1 MNIKELLDN
10 KREYYESE
18 RELGEEINQFIRKTV
33 MSVNPQVDAKGSFIK
48 IEFNEMGKYSHDELE
63 ITSVSDYLTDE
74 VIGALV
80 NEYGLVV
87 TYKCVQTGFNM
98 NTNEV
103 TMQSKVF
110 FMCTSD
116 EVMETDTVVEESED
130 EVIEEDEGEE
140 EEGGE

>member
-1 MNIKELLDN
+1 MKIKELLDN

-18 RELGEEINQFIRKTV
+18 RELGEEINQFIRKTI
-33 MSVNPQVDAKGSFIK
+33 MNINPQVDAKAYFIK

-63 ITSVSDYLTDE
+63 ITSVSDYLTDD

-103 TMQSKVF
+103 NMRSKVF
-110 FMCTSD
+110 FMCNQI
-116 EVMETDTVVEESED
+116 EVLETDEEVVED
-130 EVIEEDEGEE
+130 EVIEEDIGEDEE
-140 EEGGE
+140 E

>member
-1 MNIKELLDN
+1 MNI
-10 KREYYESE
+10 
-18 RELGEEINQFIRKTV
+18 
-33 MSVNPQVDAKGSFIK
+33 NPQVDAKAYFIK

-63 ITSVSDYLTDE
+63 ITSVSDYLTDD

-103 TMQSKVF
+103 NMRSKVF
-110 FMCTSD
+110 FMCNQI
-116 EVMETDTVVEESED
+116 EVLETDEEVVED
-130 EVIEEDEGEE
+130 EVIEEDIGEDEE
-140 EEGGE
+140 E

>member
-18 RELGEEINQFIRKTV
+18 RELGEEINQFIRKTI
-33 MSVNPQVDAKGSFIK
+33 MNINPQIDAKAYFIK

-63 ITSVSDYLTDE
+63 ITSVSDYLTDD

-98 NTNEV
+98 NTKEV
-103 TMQSKVF
+103 NMQSKVF
-110 FMCTSD
+110 FMCNQID
-116 EVMETDTVVEESED
+116 VLETDEEVVED
-130 EVIEEDEGEE
+130 EVIEEDVGEDEE
-140 EEGGE
+140 E

>member
-18 RELGEEINQFIRKTV
+18 RELGEEINQFIRKTI
-33 MSVNPQVDAKGSFIK
+33 MNINPQVDAKAYFIK

-63 ITSVSDYLTDE
+63 ITSVSDYLTDD

-98 NTNEV
+98 NTKEV
-103 TMQSKVF
+103 NMQSKVF
-110 FMCTSD
+110 FMCNQID
-116 EVMETDTVVEESED
+116 VLETDEEVVED
-130 EVIEEDEGEE
+130 EVIEEDVGEDEE
-140 EEGGE
+140 E

>member
-1 MNIKELLDN
+1 MKIKELLDN

-18 RELGEEINQFIRKTV
+18 RELGEEINQFIRKTI
-33 MSVNPQVDAKGSFIK
+33 MNINPQVDAKAYFIK

-63 ITSVSDYLTDE
+63 ITSVSDYLTDD

-98 NTNEV
+98 NTKEV
-103 TMQSKVF
+103 NMQSKVF
-110 FMCTSD
+110 FMCNQID
-116 EVMETDTVVEESED
+116 VLETDEEVVED
-130 EVIEEDEGEE
+130 EVIEEDVGEDEE
-140 EEGGE
+140 E